1 MSALAAAAA
10 FAAVW
15 FWLRPGANGR
25 LYRLF
30 AQPKVTRRMSRGAL
44 TTTSAIVF
52 GLGVAL
58 LVGGFAGVILG
69 AGIAVVAPK
78 LIMRMEPRAA
88 RTRRTALTKQ
98 APDIADLL
106 AATLA
111 SGAPLRAA
119 LQAVAEA
126 VGAPSSELLR
136 PIGAA
141 LELGADPADAW
152 SQVRDDPAL
161 APIALAF
168 VRSATS
174 GAPLSTLLA
183 GTADDLR
190 RRHRLNVEVAA
201 RAAGV
206 RAVVPLAA
214 CFLPAF
220 LLLGVVP
227 VVASMASD
235 LFNG

>member
-1 MSALAAAAA
+1 MAA
-10 FAAVW
+10 
-15 FWLRPGANGR
+15 
-25 LYRLF
+25 
-30 AQPKVTRRMSRGAL
+30 
-44 TTTSAIVF
+44 
-52 GLGVAL
+52 
-58 LVGGFAGVILG
+58 
-69 AGIAVVAPK
+69 
-78 LIMRMEPRAA
+78 
-88 RTRRTALTKQ
+88 
-98 APDIADLL
+98 
-106 AATLA
+106 
-111 SGAPLRAA
+111 GAPLRAA
-119 LQAVAEA
+119 LTAVAVA
-126 VGAPSSELLR
+126 VGAPSSELLL
-136 PIGAA
+136 PIGAG
-141 LELGADPADAW
+141 LELGADPAEAW
-152 SQVRDDPAL
+152 AGLRDDPCL

-190 RRHRLNVEVAA
+190 RRHRLAVEVAA

-206 RAVVPLAA
+206 RAVAPLAA

>member
-1 MSALAAAAA
+1 MSALTAAAT

-15 FWLRPGANGR
+15 FWLRPGINGR
-25 LYRLF
+25 LRELF

-44 TTTSAIVF
+44 ARASAIVF
-52 GLGVAL
+52 GIGVAL
-58 LVGGFAGVILG
+58 LIGGFTGVILG
-69 AGIAVVAPK
+69 AGIAVIAPK
-78 LIMRMEPRAA
+78 IITRMEPRAA
-88 RTRRTALTKQ
+88 RTRRTALMKQ

-119 LQAVAEA
+119 LRAVAEA
-126 VGAPSSELLR
+126 VGAPSSELLL

-152 SQVRDDPAL
+152 AHVLDDPSL

-206 RAVVPLAA
+206 RAVAPLAA

-235 LFNG
+235 LFYG

>member
-1 MSALAAAAA
+1 M
-10 FAAVW
+10 V
-15 FWLRPGANGR
+15 
-25 LYRLF
+25 
-30 AQPKVTRRMSRGAL
+30 
-44 TTTSAIVF
+44 SAIVF
-52 GLGVAL
+52 GIGAAL
-58 LVGGFAGVILG
+58 VIGGVGGIILG
-69 AGIAVVAPK
+69 IGIAVIAPK

-88 RTRRTALTKQ
+88 RTRRASLMKQ

-119 LQAVAEA
+119 LTAVADA
-126 VGAPSSELLR
+126 VGAPSSELLL

-152 SQVRDDPAL
+152 ASLRDDQSL

-190 RRHRLNVEVAA
+190 RKHRLAVEVAA

-206 RAVVPLAA
+206 RAVAPLAA